1 MRQSRERGR
10 VVCRQGWRGAWTTA
24 LAVTAVLAL
33 EGCGTSAPRFRS
45 AEAEEARM
53 SSRIRAEETRE
64 DDRRVDVA
72 KIRRRLTPSLKQRP
86 AEEKSLP
93 DGLSRDRVLLGIVSH
108 LGVPYLYG
116 GTGKNGMDCSA
127 FTSRVYESATGSPL
141 PRSTSEQYD
150 RGEDVEREDL
160 RFGDLVFF
168 NTTGRS
174 PSHVGIYI
182 EDDLFAHASVTYGVT
197 ISSLESS
204 YYNKRFVGARRIIR

>member
-1 MRQSRERGR
+1 MRQSLERGA
-10 VVCRQGWRGAWTTA
+10 VVRCQGWPVLWAAA
-24 LAVTAVLAL
+24 LAVTAALAL
-33 EGCGTSAPRFRS
+33 AGCGTSAPRFRT

-72 KIRRRLTPSLKQRP
+72 KIRSRLTPSVKQRP

-93 DGLSRDRVLLGIVSH
+93 DALSRDRVLLSVVSH

-116 GTGKNGMDCSA
+116 GTGKKGMDCSA
-127 FTSRVYESATGSPL
+127 FTSQVYESATGSPL
-141 PRSTSEQYD
+141 PRSTAEQYS
-150 RGEDVEREDL
+150 RGEEVEREDL